1 MKWVALVIVVGIALY
16 TWITL
21 EFRKPERP
29 NEPWI
34 DQRGRAELAVL
45 EKAGWSKSEVPFEA
59 VVEFPAS
66 RGNVSLGQA
75 MPIVDLLR
83 QTTLDP
89 WHLPIEV
96 TASMAPAEWS
106 DGQPYTAYLKLE
118 LDTDRRQIG
127 GFTVFRKGAH
137 LILVP
142 RWERVP
148 GDLLARS
155 RIASGRLLFSP
166 DDVPPGEYTVTVVA
180 IKSCATW
187 RLSVHGG

>member
-16 TWITL
+16 TWISL
-21 EFRKPERP
+21 AFRKPGPP

-34 DQRGRAELAVL
+34 DQRARAEVGVLA
-45 EKAGWSKSEVPFEA
+45 EAGWSKSEVPFEP

-96 TASMAPAEWS
+96 TGSMAPTEWS
-106 DGQPYTAYLKLE
+106 AGQPYTAYLKLA
-118 LDTDRRQIG
+118 LDTDRMQIG

-137 LILVP
+137 VILVP

-148 GDLLARS
+148 GDLIARS
-155 RIASGRLLFSP
+155 RTAGGRLLFNP
-166 DDVPPGEYTVTVVA
+166 GEVPPGEYTVTVVA

-187 RLSVHGG
+187 RLSVRGE

>member
-16 TWITL
+16 MWLTL
-21 EFRKPERP
+21 EFRKPGRA
-29 NEPWI
+29 NEPWT
-34 DQRGRAELAVL
+34 DQRARAELAVL
-45 EKAGWSKSEVPFEA
+45 AEAGWSKSEVPFEP
-59 VVEFPAS
+59 VVEFPPP

-106 DGQPYTAYLKLE
+106 AGQPYTAYLKLD
-118 LDTDRRQIG
+118 LDTDRMQIG
-127 GFTVFRKGAH
+127 GFTVFRKSAH
-137 LILVP
+137 VILVP

-148 GDLLARS
+148 GDLIARS
-155 RIASGRLLFSP
+155 RTATGRLLFNAG
-166 DDVPPGEYTVTVVA
+166 DVPPGEYTVTVVA